1 MNEYNNIKNRF
12 DTDQVIR
19 QTVNPSS
26 LSVIEAQQ
34 NYDNN
39 LKRSIVRN
47 FVKDLESLGW
57 DIREDSNGSI
67 MIETEYDKEYYSSY
81 SDAFDVYKDTIVDD
95 VYQGILDKEGYYN
108 FYLGK
113 EQIRYLGLEKEYEKQ
128 MEHAVEGVNH
138 NLEDIDDSVN
148 DILLSTDDEPKDVE
162 SVNST
167 EEISA
172 DTQAIQNTI
181 EDGSTATSSNDDTEV
196 QNQNG
201 EHVSSNDSSSE
212 YSNANSEDS
221 NTHSEQENTD
231 TDVDC
236 SKNTV
241 TYEDSRTQD
250 VVLLLMNNLDVIKK
264 VPDKNYEIH
273 AKEDFYK
280 DTEKK
285 YPYIFRENNNYKIL
299 INESMTLGCR
309 SELGAKLLVALYN
322 DRDAKKFID
331 SDLDNGYVDG
341 IYQDLNN
348 ASKVK
353 DANVDKSLQALQH
366 MKLDLENT
374 TSTMRT
380 NV

>member
-1 MNEYNNIKNRF
+1 MFSLKKM
-12 DTDQVIR
+12 
-19 QTVNPSS
+19 TVLCWDDESSISS
-26 LSVIEAQQ
+26 LS
-34 NYDNN
+34 
-39 LKRSIVRN
+39 
-47 FVKDLESLGW
+47 LESQIFNFKDYFSSRIWNGYEFRSVFDEIDPSTGKCQGELLIGGAV
-57 DIREDSNGSI
+57 IRVYGDFHVTKENRYYMESANVECLSNPVPLN
-67 MIETEYDKEYYSSY
+67 K
-81 SDAFDVYKDTIVDD
+81 
-95 VYQGILDKEGYYN
+95 
-108 FYLGK
+108 
-113 EQIRYLGLEKEYEKQ
+113 
-128 MEHAVEGVNH
+128 
-138 NLEDIDDSVN
+138 
-148 DILLSTDDEPKDVE
+148 
-162 SVNST
+162 
-167 EEISA
+167 
-172 DTQAIQNTI
+172 
-181 EDGSTATSSNDDTEV
+181 DGSTATSSNDDTEV
-196 QNQNG
+196 QNQNE

-299 INESMTLGCR
+299 INEGMTLGCR

-353 DANVDKSLQALQH
+353 DANVDKSLQALHH

>member
-1 MNEYNNIKNRF
+1 MFSLKKM
-12 DTDQVIR
+12 
-19 QTVNPSS
+19 TVLCWDDESSISS
-26 LSVIEAQQ
+26 LS
-34 NYDNN
+34 
-39 LKRSIVRN
+39 
-47 FVKDLESLGW
+47 LESQIFNFKDYFSNRIWNEDEFRSVFDEIDPSTGKCQGELLIGGAV
-57 DIREDSNGSI
+57 IRVYGDFHVTKENRYYMESANVECLSNPVPLN
-67 MIETEYDKEYYSSY
+67 K
-81 SDAFDVYKDTIVDD
+81 
-95 VYQGILDKEGYYN
+95 
-108 FYLGK
+108 
-113 EQIRYLGLEKEYEKQ
+113 
-128 MEHAVEGVNH
+128 
-138 NLEDIDDSVN
+138 
-148 DILLSTDDEPKDVE
+148 
-162 SVNST
+162 
-167 EEISA
+167 
-172 DTQAIQNTI
+172 
-181 EDGSTATSSNDDTEV
+181 DGSTATSSNDDTEV

-299 INESMTLGCR
+299 INEGMTLGCR

-353 DANVDKSLQALQH
+353 DANVDKSLQALHH

>member
-1 MNEYNNIKNRF
+1 MFSLKKM
-12 DTDQVIR
+12 
-19 QTVNPSS
+19 TVLCWDDESSISS
-26 LSVIEAQQ
+26 LS
-34 NYDNN
+34 
-39 LKRSIVRN
+39 
-47 FVKDLESLGW
+47 LESQIFNFKDYFSSRIWNEDEFRSVFDEIDPSTGKCQGELLIGGAV
-57 DIREDSNGSI
+57 IRVYGDFHVTKENRYYMESANVECLSNPVPLN
-67 MIETEYDKEYYSSY
+67 K
-81 SDAFDVYKDTIVDD
+81 
-95 VYQGILDKEGYYN
+95 
-108 FYLGK
+108 
-113 EQIRYLGLEKEYEKQ
+113 
-128 MEHAVEGVNH
+128 
-138 NLEDIDDSVN
+138 
-148 DILLSTDDEPKDVE
+148 
-162 SVNST
+162 
-167 EEISA
+167 
-172 DTQAIQNTI
+172 
-181 EDGSTATSSNDDTEV
+181 DGSTATSSNDDTEV

-285 YPYIFRENNNYKIL
+285 YPYIYRENNNYKIL

-348 ASKVK
+348 ASEVK
-353 DANVDKSLQALQH
+353 DANVDKSLQALHH

>member
-1 MNEYNNIKNRF
+1 MFSFKKM
-12 DTDQVIR
+12 
-19 QTVNPSS
+19 TVLCWDDESSISS
-26 LSVIEAQQ
+26 LS
-34 NYDNN
+34 
-39 LKRSIVRN
+39 
-47 FVKDLESLGW
+47 LESQIFNFKDYFSSRIWNEDEFRSVFDEIDPSTGKYKGELLIGGAV
-57 DIREDSNGSI
+57 IRVYGDFHVTKENRYYMESANVECLSNPVSLN
-67 MIETEYDKEYYSSY
+67 K
-81 SDAFDVYKDTIVDD
+81 
-95 VYQGILDKEGYYN
+95 
-108 FYLGK
+108 
-113 EQIRYLGLEKEYEKQ
+113 
-128 MEHAVEGVNH
+128 
-138 NLEDIDDSVN
+138 
-148 DILLSTDDEPKDVE
+148 
-162 SVNST
+162 
-167 EEISA
+167 
-172 DTQAIQNTI
+172 
-181 EDGSTATSSNDDTEV
+181 DGSTATSSNDDTEV
-196 QNQNG
+196 QNQNV

-212 YSNANSEDS
+212 YSNVNSEDS
-221 NTHSEQENTD
+221 NTHSEQENTEA
-231 TDVDC
+231 DVDC

-241 TYEDSRTQD
+241 TYKDSRTQD

-285 YPYIFRENNNYKIL
+285 YPYIYRENNNYKIL

-353 DANVDKSLQALQH
+353 DVNVDKSLQALQY

>member
-1 MNEYNNIKNRF
+1 MFSLKKM
-12 DTDQVIR
+12 
-19 QTVNPSS
+19 TVLCWDDESSISS
-26 LSVIEAQQ
+26 LS
-34 NYDNN
+34 
-39 LKRSIVRN
+39 
-47 FVKDLESLGW
+47 LESQIFNFKDYFSSRIWNEDEFRSVFDEIDPSTGKCQGELLIGGAV
-57 DIREDSNGSI
+57 IRVYGDFHVTKENRYYMESANVECLSNPVPLN
-67 MIETEYDKEYYSSY
+67 K
-81 SDAFDVYKDTIVDD
+81 
-95 VYQGILDKEGYYN
+95 
-108 FYLGK
+108 
-113 EQIRYLGLEKEYEKQ
+113 
-128 MEHAVEGVNH
+128 
-138 NLEDIDDSVN
+138 
-148 DILLSTDDEPKDVE
+148 
-162 SVNST
+162 
-167 EEISA
+167 
-172 DTQAIQNTI
+172 
-181 EDGSTATSSNDDTEV
+181 DGSTATSSNDDTEV

-299 INESMTLGCR
+299 INEGMTLGCR
-309 SELGAKLLVALYN
+309 SEIGAKLLVALYN
-322 DRDAKKFID
+322 DKEAKRFID

>member
-1 MNEYNNIKNRF
+1 MFSLKKM
-12 DTDQVIR
+12 
-19 QTVNPSS
+19 TVLCWDDESSISS
-26 LSVIEAQQ
+26 LS
-34 NYDNN
+34 
-39 LKRSIVRN
+39 
-47 FVKDLESLGW
+47 LESQIFNFKDYFSSRIWNEDEFRSVFDEIDPSTGKCKGELLIGGAV
-57 DIREDSNGSI
+57 IRVYGDFHVTKENRYYMESANVECLSNPVSLN
-67 MIETEYDKEYYSSY
+67 
-81 SDAFDVYKDTIVDD
+81 KD
-95 VYQGILDKEGYYN
+95 GG
-108 FYLGK
+108 
-113 EQIRYLGLEKEYEKQ
+113 
-128 MEHAVEGVNH
+128 
-138 NLEDIDDSVN
+138 
-148 DILLSTDDEPKDVE
+148 
-162 SVNST
+162 
-167 EEISA
+167 
-172 DTQAIQNTI
+172 
-181 EDGSTATSSNDDTEV
+181 TATSSSDDETEA
-196 QNQNG
+196 QNQDV
-201 EHVSSNDSSSE
+201 EQVTANDSSSGN
-212 YSNANSEDS
+212 SNVDS
-221 NTHSEQENTD
+221 GDSPAHSEKEN

-264 VPDKNYEIH
+264 VPDKNYEVH

-285 YPYIFRENNNYKIL
+285 YPYIYRENNNYKIL

-353 DANVDKSLQALQH
+353 NANVDKSLQALQH

>member
-1 MNEYNNIKNRF
+1 MFSLKKM
-12 DTDQVIR
+12 
-19 QTVNPSS
+19 TVLCWDDESSISS
-26 LSVIEAQQ
+26 LS
-34 NYDNN
+34 
-39 LKRSIVRN
+39 
-47 FVKDLESLGW
+47 LESQIFNFKDYFSSRIWNEDEFRSVFDEIDPSTGKCQGELLIGGAV
-57 DIREDSNGSI
+57 IRVYGDFHVTKENRYYMESANVECLSNPVPLN
-67 MIETEYDKEYYSSY
+67 K
-81 SDAFDVYKDTIVDD
+81 
-95 VYQGILDKEGYYN
+95 
-108 FYLGK
+108 
-113 EQIRYLGLEKEYEKQ
+113 
-128 MEHAVEGVNH
+128 
-138 NLEDIDDSVN
+138 
-148 DILLSTDDEPKDVE
+148 
-162 SVNST
+162 
-167 EEISA
+167 
-172 DTQAIQNTI
+172 
-181 EDGSTATSSNDDTEV
+181 DGSTATSSNDDTEV

-280 DTEKK
+280 DTERK
-285 YPYIFRENNNYKIL
+285 YPYIYRENNNYKIL
-299 INESMTLGCR
+299 INEGMTLGCR
-309 SELGAKLLVALYN
+309 SEIGAKLLVALYN
-322 DRDAKKFID
+322 DKEAKRFID

-353 DANVDKSLQALQH
+353 DANVDKSLQALHH

>member
-1 MNEYNNIKNRF
+1 MFSLKKM
-12 DTDQVIR
+12 
-19 QTVNPSS
+19 TVLCWDDESSISS
-26 LSVIEAQQ
+26 LS
-34 NYDNN
+34 
-39 LKRSIVRN
+39 
-47 FVKDLESLGW
+47 LESQIFNFKDYFSSRIWNEDEFRSVFDEIDPSTGKCQGELLIGGAV
-57 DIREDSNGSI
+57 IRVYGDFHVTKENRYYMESANVECLSNPVPLN
-67 MIETEYDKEYYSSY
+67 K
-81 SDAFDVYKDTIVDD
+81 
-95 VYQGILDKEGYYN
+95 
-108 FYLGK
+108 
-113 EQIRYLGLEKEYEKQ
+113 
-128 MEHAVEGVNH
+128 
-138 NLEDIDDSVN
+138 
-148 DILLSTDDEPKDVE
+148 
-162 SVNST
+162 
-167 EEISA
+167 
-172 DTQAIQNTI
+172 
-181 EDGSTATSSNDDTEV
+181 DGSTATSSNDDTEV

-241 TYEDSRTQD
+241 TYKDPRTQD
-250 VVLLLMNNLDVIKK
+250 LVLLLMNNLDVIKK
-264 VPDKNYEIH
+264 VPDGNFEVH

-285 YPYIFRENNNYKIL
+285 YPYIYRENNNYKIL

-348 ASKVK
+348 ASEVK
-353 DANVDKSLQALQH
+353 DANVDKSLQALHH

-374 TSTMRT
+374 TSTMRI

>member
-1 MNEYNNIKNRF
+1 MFSLKKM
-12 DTDQVIR
+12 
-19 QTVNPSS
+19 TVLCWDDESSISS
-26 LSVIEAQQ
+26 LS
-34 NYDNN
+34 
-39 LKRSIVRN
+39 
-47 FVKDLESLGW
+47 LESQIFNFKDYFSSRIWNEDEFRSVFDEIDPSTGKCQGELLIGGAV
-57 DIREDSNGSI
+57 IRVYGDFHVTKENRYYMESANVECLSNPVPLN
-67 MIETEYDKEYYSSY
+67 K
-81 SDAFDVYKDTIVDD
+81 
-95 VYQGILDKEGYYN
+95 
-108 FYLGK
+108 
-113 EQIRYLGLEKEYEKQ
+113 
-128 MEHAVEGVNH
+128 
-138 NLEDIDDSVN
+138 
-148 DILLSTDDEPKDVE
+148 
-162 SVNST
+162 
-167 EEISA
+167 
-172 DTQAIQNTI
+172 
-181 EDGSTATSSNDDTEV
+181 DGSTATSSNDDTEV

-231 TDVDC
+231 MDVDC

-241 TYEDSRTQD
+241 TYKDPRTQD
-250 VVLLLMNNLDVIKK
+250 LVLLLMNNLDVIKK
-264 VPDKNYEIH
+264 VPDGNFEVH

-285 YPYIFRENNNYKIL
+285 YPYIYRENNNYKIL

-348 ASKVK
+348 ASEVK
-353 DANVDKSLQALQH
+353 DANVDKSLQALHH

>member
-1 MNEYNNIKNRF
+1 MFSLKKM
-12 DTDQVIR
+12 
-19 QTVNPSS
+19 TVLCWDDESSISS
-26 LSVIEAQQ
+26 LS
-34 NYDNN
+34 
-39 LKRSIVRN
+39 
-47 FVKDLESLGW
+47 LESQIFNFKDYFSSRIWNEDEFRSVFDEIDPSIGKCQGELLIGGAV
-57 DIREDSNGSI
+57 IRVYGDFHVTKENRYYMESANVECLSNPVPLN
-67 MIETEYDKEYYSSY
+67 K
-81 SDAFDVYKDTIVDD
+81 
-95 VYQGILDKEGYYN
+95 
-108 FYLGK
+108 
-113 EQIRYLGLEKEYEKQ
+113 
-128 MEHAVEGVNH
+128 
-138 NLEDIDDSVN
+138 
-148 DILLSTDDEPKDVE
+148 
-162 SVNST
+162 
-167 EEISA
+167 
-172 DTQAIQNTI
+172 
-181 EDGSTATSSNDDTEV
+181 DGSTATSSNDDTEV
-196 QNQNG
+196 QNQNE

-241 TYEDSRTQD
+241 TYKDPRTQD
-250 VVLLLMNNLDVIKK
+250 LVLLLMNNLDVIKK
-264 VPDKNYEIH
+264 VPDGNFEVH

-285 YPYIFRENNNYKIL
+285 YPYIYRENNNYKIL

-348 ASKVK
+348 ASEVK
-353 DANVDKSLQALQH
+353 DANVDKSLQALHH

>member
-1 MNEYNNIKNRF
+1 MFSLKKM
-12 DTDQVIR
+12 
-19 QTVNPSS
+19 TVLCWDDESSISS
-26 LSVIEAQQ
+26 LS
-34 NYDNN
+34 
-39 LKRSIVRN
+39 
-47 FVKDLESLGW
+47 LESQIFNFKDYFSSRIWNEDEFRSVFDEIDPSTGKCQGELLIGGAV
-57 DIREDSNGSI
+57 IRVYGDFHVTKENRYYMESANVECLSNPVPLN
-67 MIETEYDKEYYSSY
+67 K
-81 SDAFDVYKDTIVDD
+81 
-95 VYQGILDKEGYYN
+95 
-108 FYLGK
+108 
-113 EQIRYLGLEKEYEKQ
+113 
-128 MEHAVEGVNH
+128 
-138 NLEDIDDSVN
+138 
-148 DILLSTDDEPKDVE
+148 
-162 SVNST
+162 
-167 EEISA
+167 
-172 DTQAIQNTI
+172 
-181 EDGSTATSSNDDTEV
+181 DGSTATSSNDDTEV

-241 TYEDSRTQD
+241 TYKDPRTQD
-250 VVLLLMNNLDVIKK
+250 LVLLLMNNLDVIKK
-264 VPDKNYEIH
+264 VPDGNFEVH

-285 YPYIFRENNNYKIL
+285 YPYIYRENNNYKIL

-331 SDLDNGYVDG
+331 SDLDNDYVDG

-348 ASKVK
+348 ASEVK
-353 DANVDKSLQALQH
+353 DANVDKSLQALHH

>member
-1 MNEYNNIKNRF
+1 MFSLKKM
-12 DTDQVIR
+12 
-19 QTVNPSS
+19 TVLCWDDESSISS
-26 LSVIEAQQ
+26 LS
-34 NYDNN
+34 
-39 LKRSIVRN
+39 
-47 FVKDLESLGW
+47 LESQIFNFKDYFSSRIWNEDEFRSVFDEIDPSTGKCQGELLIGGAV
-57 DIREDSNGSI
+57 IRVYGDFHVTKENRYYMESANVECLSNPVPLN
-67 MIETEYDKEYYSSY
+67 K
-81 SDAFDVYKDTIVDD
+81 
-95 VYQGILDKEGYYN
+95 
-108 FYLGK
+108 
-113 EQIRYLGLEKEYEKQ
+113 
-128 MEHAVEGVNH
+128 
-138 NLEDIDDSVN
+138 
-148 DILLSTDDEPKDVE
+148 
-162 SVNST
+162 
-167 EEISA
+167 
-172 DTQAIQNTI
+172 
-181 EDGSTATSSNDDTEV
+181 DGSTATSSNDDTEV
-196 QNQNG
+196 QNQNE

-221 NTHSEQENTD
+221 NTHSEQEKTD

-299 INESMTLGCR
+299 INEGMTLGCR

-353 DANVDKSLQALQH
+353 DANVDKSLQALHH

>member
-1 MNEYNNIKNRF
+1 MFSLKKM
-12 DTDQVIR
+12 
-19 QTVNPSS
+19 TVLCWDDESSISS
-26 LSVIEAQQ
+26 LS
-34 NYDNN
+34 
-39 LKRSIVRN
+39 
-47 FVKDLESLGW
+47 LESQIFNFKDYFSSRIWNEDEFRSVFDEIDPSTGKCQGELLIGGAA
-57 DIREDSNGSI
+57 IRVYGDFHVTKENRYYMESANVECLSNPVPLN
-67 MIETEYDKEYYSSY
+67 K
-81 SDAFDVYKDTIVDD
+81 
-95 VYQGILDKEGYYN
+95 
-108 FYLGK
+108 
-113 EQIRYLGLEKEYEKQ
+113 
-128 MEHAVEGVNH
+128 
-138 NLEDIDDSVN
+138 
-148 DILLSTDDEPKDVE
+148 
-162 SVNST
+162 
-167 EEISA
+167 
-172 DTQAIQNTI
+172 
-181 EDGSTATSSNDDTEV
+181 DGSTATSSNDDTEV

-299 INESMTLGCR
+299 INEGMTLGCR

-353 DANVDKSLQALQH
+353 DANVDKSLQALHH

>member
-1 MNEYNNIKNRF
+1 MFSLKKM
-12 DTDQVIR
+12 
-19 QTVNPSS
+19 TVLCWDDESSISS
-26 LSVIEAQQ
+26 LS
-34 NYDNN
+34 
-39 LKRSIVRN
+39 
-47 FVKDLESLGW
+47 LESQIFNFKDYFSSRIWNEDEFRSVFDEIDPSTGKCQGELLIGGAV
-57 DIREDSNGSI
+57 IRVYGDFHVTKENRYYMESANVECLSNPVPLN
-67 MIETEYDKEYYSSY
+67 K
-81 SDAFDVYKDTIVDD
+81 
-95 VYQGILDKEGYYN
+95 
-108 FYLGK
+108 
-113 EQIRYLGLEKEYEKQ
+113 
-128 MEHAVEGVNH
+128 
-138 NLEDIDDSVN
+138 
-148 DILLSTDDEPKDVE
+148 
-162 SVNST
+162 
-167 EEISA
+167 
-172 DTQAIQNTI
+172 
-181 EDGSTATSSNDDTEV
+181 DGSTATSSNDDTEV

-241 TYEDSRTQD
+241 TYKDPRTQD
-250 VVLLLMNNLDVIKK
+250 LVLLLMNNLDVIKK

-280 DTEKK
+280 DTERK
-285 YPYIFRENNNYKIL
+285 YPYIYRENNNYKIL
-299 INESMTLGCR
+299 INEGMTLGCR
-309 SELGAKLLVALYN
+309 SEIGAKLLVALYN
-322 DRDAKKFID
+322 DKEAKRFID

-348 ASKVK
+348 ASKLK
-353 DANVDKSLQALQH
+353 DANVDKSLQALHH

>member
-1 MNEYNNIKNRF
+1 MFSLKKM
-12 DTDQVIR
+12 
-19 QTVNPSS
+19 TVLCWDDESSISS
-26 LSVIEAQQ
+26 LS
-34 NYDNN
+34 
-39 LKRSIVRN
+39 
-47 FVKDLESLGW
+47 LESQIFNFKDYFSSRIW
-57 DIREDSNGSI
+57 NEDEFRSVFDEIDPSTGKCQGELLIGGAVISVYGDFHVTKENRYYMESANVECLSNPVPLN
-67 MIETEYDKEYYSSY
+67 K
-81 SDAFDVYKDTIVDD
+81 
-95 VYQGILDKEGYYN
+95 
-108 FYLGK
+108 
-113 EQIRYLGLEKEYEKQ
+113 
-128 MEHAVEGVNH
+128 
-138 NLEDIDDSVN
+138 
-148 DILLSTDDEPKDVE
+148 
-162 SVNST
+162 
-167 EEISA
+167 
-172 DTQAIQNTI
+172 
-181 EDGSTATSSNDDTEV
+181 DGSTATSSNDDTEV

-264 VPDKNYEIH
+264 IPDKNYEIH

-299 INESMTLGCR
+299 INEGMTLGCR

-353 DANVDKSLQALQH
+353 DANVDKSLQALHH

>member
-1 MNEYNNIKNRF
+1 MFSLKKM
-12 DTDQVIR
+12 
-19 QTVNPSS
+19 TVLCWDDESSISS
-26 LSVIEAQQ
+26 LS
-34 NYDNN
+34 
-39 LKRSIVRN
+39 
-47 FVKDLESLGW
+47 LESQIFNFKDYFSSRIWNEDEFRSVFDEIDPSTGKCQGELLIGGAV
-57 DIREDSNGSI
+57 IRVYGDFHVTKENRYYMESANVECLSNPVPLN
-67 MIETEYDKEYYSSY
+67 K
-81 SDAFDVYKDTIVDD
+81 
-95 VYQGILDKEGYYN
+95 
-108 FYLGK
+108 
-113 EQIRYLGLEKEYEKQ
+113 
-128 MEHAVEGVNH
+128 
-138 NLEDIDDSVN
+138 
-148 DILLSTDDEPKDVE
+148 
-162 SVNST
+162 
-167 EEISA
+167 
-172 DTQAIQNTI
+172 
-181 EDGSTATSSNDDTEV
+181 DGSTATSSNDDTEV

-212 YSNANSEDS
+212 YSNANSEYS

-241 TYEDSRTQD
+241 TYKDPRTQD
-250 VVLLLMNNLDVIKK
+250 LVLLLMNNLDVIKK

-285 YPYIFRENNNYKIL
+285 YPYIYRENNNYKIL

-348 ASKVK
+348 ASEVK
-353 DANVDKSLQALQH
+353 DANVDKSLQALHH

>member
-1 MNEYNNIKNRF
+1 MFSLKKM
-12 DTDQVIR
+12 
-19 QTVNPSS
+19 TVLCWDDESSISS
-26 LSVIEAQQ
+26 LS
-34 NYDNN
+34 
-39 LKRSIVRN
+39 
-47 FVKDLESLGW
+47 LESQIFNFKDYFSSRIWNEDEFRSVFDEIDPSTGKCQGELLIGGAV
-57 DIREDSNGSI
+57 IRVYGDFHVTKENRYYMESANVECLSNPVPLN
-67 MIETEYDKEYYSSY
+67 K
-81 SDAFDVYKDTIVDD
+81 
-95 VYQGILDKEGYYN
+95 
-108 FYLGK
+108 
-113 EQIRYLGLEKEYEKQ
+113 
-128 MEHAVEGVNH
+128 
-138 NLEDIDDSVN
+138 
-148 DILLSTDDEPKDVE
+148 
-162 SVNST
+162 
-167 EEISA
+167 
-172 DTQAIQNTI
+172 
-181 EDGSTATSSNDDTEV
+181 DGSTATSSNDDTEV

-299 INESMTLGCR
+299 INEGMTLGCR

-348 ASKVK
+348 ASEVK
-353 DANVDKSLQALQH
+353 DANVDKSLQALHH
-366 MKLDLENT
+366 MKLDLGNT

>member
-1 MNEYNNIKNRF
+1 MFSLKKM
-12 DTDQVIR
+12 
-19 QTVNPSS
+19 TVLCWDDESSISS
-26 LSVIEAQQ
+26 LS
-34 NYDNN
+34 
-39 LKRSIVRN
+39 
-47 FVKDLESLGW
+47 LESQIFNFKDYFSSRIWNEDEFRSVFDEIDPLTGKCQGELLIGGAV
-57 DIREDSNGSI
+57 IRVYGDFHVTKENRYYMESANVECLSNPVPLN
-67 MIETEYDKEYYSSY
+67 K
-81 SDAFDVYKDTIVDD
+81 
-95 VYQGILDKEGYYN
+95 
-108 FYLGK
+108 
-113 EQIRYLGLEKEYEKQ
+113 
-128 MEHAVEGVNH
+128 
-138 NLEDIDDSVN
+138 
-148 DILLSTDDEPKDVE
+148 
-162 SVNST
+162 
-167 EEISA
+167 
-172 DTQAIQNTI
+172 
-181 EDGSTATSSNDDTEV
+181 DGSTATSSNDDTEV
-196 QNQNG
+196 QNQNE

-299 INESMTLGCR
+299 INEGMTLGCR

-353 DANVDKSLQALQH
+353 DANVDKSLQALHH

>member
-1 MNEYNNIKNRF
+1 MFSLKKM
-12 DTDQVIR
+12 
-19 QTVNPSS
+19 TVLCWNDESSISS
-26 LSVIEAQQ
+26 LS
-34 NYDNN
+34 
-39 LKRSIVRN
+39 
-47 FVKDLESLGW
+47 LESQIFNFKDYFSSRIWNEDEFRSVFDEIDPSTGKCQGELLIGGAV
-57 DIREDSNGSI
+57 IRVYGDFHVTKENRYYMESANVECLSNPVPLN
-67 MIETEYDKEYYSSY
+67 K
-81 SDAFDVYKDTIVDD
+81 
-95 VYQGILDKEGYYN
+95 
-108 FYLGK
+108 
-113 EQIRYLGLEKEYEKQ
+113 
-128 MEHAVEGVNH
+128 
-138 NLEDIDDSVN
+138 
-148 DILLSTDDEPKDVE
+148 
-162 SVNST
+162 
-167 EEISA
+167 
-172 DTQAIQNTI
+172 
-181 EDGSTATSSNDDTEV
+181 DGSTATSSNDDTEV

-241 TYEDSRTQD
+241 TYKDPRTQD
-250 VVLLLMNNLDVIKK
+250 LVLLLMNNLDVIKK
-264 VPDKNYEIH
+264 VPDGNFEVH

-285 YPYIFRENNNYKIL
+285 YPYIYRENNNYKIL

-348 ASKVK
+348 ASEVK
-353 DANVDKSLQALQH
+353 DANVDKSLQALHH

>member
-1 MNEYNNIKNRF
+1 MFSLKKM
-12 DTDQVIR
+12 
-19 QTVNPSS
+19 TVLCWDDESSISS
-26 LSVIEAQQ
+26 LS
-34 NYDNN
+34 
-39 LKRSIVRN
+39 
-47 FVKDLESLGW
+47 LESQIFNFKDYFSSRIWNEDEFRSVFDEIDPSTGKCQGELLIGGAV
-57 DIREDSNGSI
+57 IRVYGDFHVTKENRYYMESANVECLSNPVPLN
-67 MIETEYDKEYYSSY
+67 K
-81 SDAFDVYKDTIVDD
+81 
-95 VYQGILDKEGYYN
+95 
-108 FYLGK
+108 
-113 EQIRYLGLEKEYEKQ
+113 
-128 MEHAVEGVNH
+128 
-138 NLEDIDDSVN
+138 
-148 DILLSTDDEPKDVE
+148 
-162 SVNST
+162 
-167 EEISA
+167 
-172 DTQAIQNTI
+172 
-181 EDGSTATSSNDDTEV
+181 DGSTATSSNDDTEV

-231 TDVDC
+231 TDGDC

-299 INESMTLGCR
+299 INEGMTLGCR

-353 DANVDKSLQALQH
+353 DANVDKSLQALHH

>member
-1 MNEYNNIKNRF
+1 MFSLKKM
-12 DTDQVIR
+12 
-19 QTVNPSS
+19 TVLCWDDESSISS
-26 LSVIEAQQ
+26 LS
-34 NYDNN
+34 
-39 LKRSIVRN
+39 
-47 FVKDLESLGW
+47 LESQIFNFKDYFSSRIWNEDEFRSVFDEIDPSTGKCQGELLIGGAV
-57 DIREDSNGSI
+57 IRVYGDFHVTKENRYYMESANVECLSNPVPLN
-67 MIETEYDKEYYSSY
+67 K
-81 SDAFDVYKDTIVDD
+81 
-95 VYQGILDKEGYYN
+95 
-108 FYLGK
+108 
-113 EQIRYLGLEKEYEKQ
+113 
-128 MEHAVEGVNH
+128 
-138 NLEDIDDSVN
+138 
-148 DILLSTDDEPKDVE
+148 
-162 SVNST
+162 
-167 EEISA
+167 
-172 DTQAIQNTI
+172 
-181 EDGSTATSSNDDTEV
+181 DGSTATSSNDDTEV
-196 QNQNG
+196 QNQNE

-280 DTEKK
+280 DTERK
-285 YPYIFRENNNYKIL
+285 YPYIYRENNNYKIL
-299 INESMTLGCR
+299 INEGMTLGCR
-309 SELGAKLLVALYN
+309 SEIGAKLLVALYN
-322 DRDAKKFID
+322 DKEAKRFID

-374 TSTMRT
+374 ASTMRT

>member
-1 MNEYNNIKNRF
+1 MFSLKKM
-12 DTDQVIR
+12 
-19 QTVNPSS
+19 TVLCWDDESSISS
-26 LSVIEAQQ
+26 LS
-34 NYDNN
+34 
-39 LKRSIVRN
+39 
-47 FVKDLESLGW
+47 LESQILNFKDYFSSRIWNEDEFRSVFDEIDPSTGKCQGELLIGGAV
-57 DIREDSNGSI
+57 IRVYGDFHVTKENRYYMESANVECLSNPVPLN
-67 MIETEYDKEYYSSY
+67 K
-81 SDAFDVYKDTIVDD
+81 
-95 VYQGILDKEGYYN
+95 
-108 FYLGK
+108 
-113 EQIRYLGLEKEYEKQ
+113 
-128 MEHAVEGVNH
+128 
-138 NLEDIDDSVN
+138 
-148 DILLSTDDEPKDVE
+148 
-162 SVNST
+162 
-167 EEISA
+167 
-172 DTQAIQNTI
+172 
-181 EDGSTATSSNDDTEV
+181 DGSTATSSNDDTEV

-241 TYEDSRTQD
+241 TYKDPRTQD
-250 VVLLLMNNLDVIKK
+250 LVLLLMNNLDVIKK
-264 VPDKNYEIH
+264 VPDGNFEVH

-285 YPYIFRENNNYKIL
+285 YPYIYRENNNYKIL

-348 ASKVK
+348 ASEVK
-353 DANVDKSLQALQH
+353 DANIDKSLQALHH

>member
-1 MNEYNNIKNRF
+1 MFSLKKM
-12 DTDQVIR
+12 
-19 QTVNPSS
+19 TVLCWDDESSISS
-26 LSVIEAQQ
+26 LS
-34 NYDNN
+34 
-39 LKRSIVRN
+39 
-47 FVKDLESLGW
+47 LESQIFNFKDYFSSRIWNEDEFRSVFDEIDPSTGKCQGELLIGGAV
-57 DIREDSNGSI
+57 IRVYGDFHVTKENRYYMESANVECLSNPVPLN
-67 MIETEYDKEYYSSY
+67 K
-81 SDAFDVYKDTIVDD
+81 
-95 VYQGILDKEGYYN
+95 
-108 FYLGK
+108 
-113 EQIRYLGLEKEYEKQ
+113 
-128 MEHAVEGVNH
+128 
-138 NLEDIDDSVN
+138 
-148 DILLSTDDEPKDVE
+148 
-162 SVNST
+162 
-167 EEISA
+167 
-172 DTQAIQNTI
+172 
-181 EDGSTATSSNDDTEV
+181 DGSTATSSNDDTEV

-241 TYEDSRTQD
+241 TYKDPRTQD
-250 VVLLLMNNLDVIKK
+250 LVLLLMNNLDVIKK
-264 VPDKNYEIH
+264 VPDGNFEVH

-285 YPYIFRENNNYKIL
+285 YPYIYRENNNYKIL

-348 ASKVK
+348 ESEVK
-353 DANVDKSLQALQH
+353 DANIDKSLQALHH

>member
-1 MNEYNNIKNRF
+1 MFSLKKM
-12 DTDQVIR
+12 
-19 QTVNPSS
+19 TVLCWDDESSISS
-26 LSVIEAQQ
+26 LS
-34 NYDNN
+34 
-39 LKRSIVRN
+39 
-47 FVKDLESLGW
+47 LESQIFNFKDYFSSRIWNEDEFRSVFDEIDPSTGKCQGELLIGGAV
-57 DIREDSNGSI
+57 IRVYGDFHVTKENRYYMESANVECLSNPVSLN
-67 MIETEYDKEYYSSY
+67 K
-81 SDAFDVYKDTIVDD
+81 
-95 VYQGILDKEGYYN
+95 
-108 FYLGK
+108 
-113 EQIRYLGLEKEYEKQ
+113 
-128 MEHAVEGVNH
+128 
-138 NLEDIDDSVN
+138 
-148 DILLSTDDEPKDVE
+148 
-162 SVNST
+162 
-167 EEISA
+167 
-172 DTQAIQNTI
+172 
-181 EDGSTATSSNDDTEV
+181 DGSTATSSNDDTEV

-299 INESMTLGCR
+299 INEGMTLGCR

-353 DANVDKSLQALQH
+353 DANVDKSLQALHH